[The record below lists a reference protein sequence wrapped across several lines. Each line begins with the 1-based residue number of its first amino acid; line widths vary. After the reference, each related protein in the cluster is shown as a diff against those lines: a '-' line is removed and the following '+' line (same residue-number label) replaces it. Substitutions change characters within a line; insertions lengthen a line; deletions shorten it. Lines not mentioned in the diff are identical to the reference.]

1 MRTARTT
8 RHPFALTRL
17 FVLTAAAVIG
27 LPGASHLLAQRAPAP
42 TQNALAGAA
51 VFGEKGCVRCHSISG
66 AGGSIGPDLTSDAG
80 RPFQDLTA
88 AMWNHIPDMSRR
100 MGELQI
106 ERPHLT
112 AREAGDLFAYVY
124 TLGYFGAEG
133 DAGRGAEIFT
143 EARCIICHQV
153 GGKGGVV
160 GPVLDHVGD
169 TGAPIEIAAAMWNHA
184 PAMAREAE
192 SRGILRPRLTGR
204 DLTDLLAF
212 LGEDSEIVP
221 SENLFVLPGSPEAG
235 REILTERKCV
245 LCHGAPG
252 AGGGTAPDLAAV
264 SRGIGLIDFV
274 ALMWAKTPP
283 MIEALEDRGIEFPR
297 LDAGDFADIV
307 AYLYA
312 ANYFADAGRPERGA
326 SLLESKGCTDCH
338 DRRSLVS
345 IPGLSH
351 PASVTAALWNHLAT
365 PAVAERAD
373 SGWPS
378 FTGREMGDLM
388 AFFQTRAP

>member
-1 MRTARTT
+1 MRRP
-8 RHPFALTRL
+8 HISSRL
-17 FVLTAAAVIG
+17 FLLTAAAVTG
-27 LPGASHLLAQRAPAP
+27 FLAAPHLFAQRAPAP

-66 AGGSIGPDLTSDAG
+66 GGGSVGPDLSSDAG
-80 RPFQDLTA
+80 RSFQDLTA
-88 AMWNHIPDMSRR
+88 AMWNHIPDMARR

-106 ERPHLT
+106 ERPYLT

-133 DAGRGAEIFT
+133 DAERGAEIFI
-143 EARCIICHQV
+143 ESRCIVCHQV
-153 GGKGGVV
+153 DGRGGVV
-160 GPVLDHVGD
+160 GPVLDDVGE

-192 SRGILRPRLTGR
+192 RRGISRPRLTGR

-212 LGEDSEIVP
+212 LGQDSERTP
-221 SENLFVLPGSPEAG
+221 SENLFILPGSPEAG
-235 REILTERKCV
+235 REILVERKCV

-252 AGGGTAPDLAAV
+252 AGGGTAPDLATV
-264 SRGIGLIDFV
+264 SRGISLIDFV

-283 MIEALEDRGIEFPR
+283 MIVALDNRGIEFPR
-297 LDAGDFADIV
+297 LDAADFADIV

-312 ANYFADAGRPERGA
+312 SNYFADGGRADRGSA
-326 SLLESKGCTDCH
+326 LFSAKGCADCH
-338 DRRSLVS
+338 DRRDVTAV
-345 IPGLSH
+345 PGLDH
-351 PASVTAALWNHLAT
+351 PASLTAALWNHLAI
-365 PAVAERAD
+365 PGAAEQSASD
-373 SGWPS
+373 WPS

-388 AFFQTRAP
+388 AFFQASSP